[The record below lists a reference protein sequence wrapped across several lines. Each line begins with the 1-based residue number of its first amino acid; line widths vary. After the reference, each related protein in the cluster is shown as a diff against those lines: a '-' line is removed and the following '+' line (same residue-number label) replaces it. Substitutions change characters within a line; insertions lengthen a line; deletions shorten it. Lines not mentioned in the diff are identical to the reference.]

1 MEGINSAFSATLNR
15 EPNNLNNHMLF
26 LTFKAG
32 ENEYALETTRVLQI
46 APCAKLRL
54 CPDTPAYIAGILNYR
69 SEPVVVVDLSM
80 LINHAPC
87 ARLFSTRIIIAEY
100 SRVNNR
106 QILLGLMAEGV
117 AAFMKNDRLDFV
129 GNVLKT
135 PGINYLGQM
144 FRVGDRLIQLVKIE
158 TIVPKEM
165 ENMLMAPA

>member
-1 MEGINSAFSATLNR
+1 
-15 EPNNLNNHMLF
+15 MLY

-80 LINHAPC
+80 LIKHAPC

-100 SRVNNR
+100 SRTDKG
-106 QILLGLMAEGV
+106 QILLGLMAESV
-117 AAFMKNDRLDFV
+117 AAFMKHDPLDFTEN
-129 GNVLKT
+129 GLKT
-135 PGINYLGQM
+135 PGTNYLGKM
-144 FRVGDRLIQLVKIE
+144 FRDGDRLIQLVKIDE
-158 TIVPKEM
+158 IVPAEM
-165 ENMLMAPA
+165 EIASGTK